1 MNQRCDIMI
10 EEIKNKVK
18 INEKINLT
26 KIIGSCALDII
37 SGNRIILFKLN
48 NTDLT

>member
-1 MNQRCDIMI
+1 MI

-26 KIIGSCALDII
+26 QIIGSSALYVI
-37 SGNRIILFKLN
+37 SGNRIFCKLN
-48 NTDLT
+48 NTDLK